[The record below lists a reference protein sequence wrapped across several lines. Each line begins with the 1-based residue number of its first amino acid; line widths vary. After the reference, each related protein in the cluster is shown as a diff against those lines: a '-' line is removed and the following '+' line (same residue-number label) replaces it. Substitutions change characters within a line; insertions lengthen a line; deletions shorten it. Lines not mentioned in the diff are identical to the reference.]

1 MLDLIMFYVTVFM
14 VIIAA
19 IPVLILYAF
28 LLVVYG
34 VFFLIFFILNGFYNI
49 FIKPMFNI
57 Q

>member
-1 MLDLIMFYVTVFM
+1 MLDLIMFYLSVSLM
-14 VIIAA
+14 IIAA

-49 FIKPMFNI
+49 VIKPMFNI